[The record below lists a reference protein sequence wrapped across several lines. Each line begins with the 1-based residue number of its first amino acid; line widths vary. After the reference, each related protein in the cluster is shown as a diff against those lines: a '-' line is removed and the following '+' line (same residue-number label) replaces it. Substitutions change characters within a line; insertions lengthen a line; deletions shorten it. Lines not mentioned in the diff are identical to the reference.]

1 MSAISL
7 IKSARPWQLLGLFLF
22 AMGLGL
28 WLFMTMPADL
38 SRLPGPVAKLIQ
50 AHWRTWLVMWFAFL
64 GLMIDMLVFYRSRP
78 GGTTDAVE
86 RGRREQRRAVIMAAV
101 TVAGAMSL

>member
-1 MSAISL
+1 MSVFSL

-38 SRLPGPVAKLIQ
+38 KNLPDPVAKLVL
-50 AHWRTWLVMWFAFL
+50 AHWRTWLVMWFVFL
-64 GLMIDMLVFYRSRP
+64 GLMVDMLVFYRSRP
-78 GGTTDAVE
+78 GGTADSVE
-86 RGRREQRRAVIMAAV
+86 RGRRELRRAAIMAAV